1 MEADEAAYEAAIQK
15 AVQASRAARKQ
26 YASVL
31 GRVQEAMVNGKS
43 VWPIIRDFTREIG
56 ASSPQPVEVGDSNEG
71 DRSDGIASP
80 TANGGAKSGSG
91 ESGSPSEIVGQ

>member
-26 YASVL
+26 YAGVL

-56 ASSPQPVEVGDSNEG
+56 ASSPQPVEAGDSNKG
-71 DRSDGIASP
+71 DWHNGNAPSATD
-80 TANGGAKSGSG
+80 GGAESGGG
-91 ESGSPSEIVGQ
+91 ESGNPPENVGQ